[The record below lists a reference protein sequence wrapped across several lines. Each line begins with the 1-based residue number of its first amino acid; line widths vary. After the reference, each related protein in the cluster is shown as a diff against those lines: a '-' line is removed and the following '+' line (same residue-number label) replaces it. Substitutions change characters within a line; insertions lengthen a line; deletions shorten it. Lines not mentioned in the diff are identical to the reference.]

1 MRDIIYIYR
10 YKNNLGKISK
20 GVVYLKIAVIIL
32 SALSVVCLGALVF
45 AVYKILSLRKSD
57 KSSDIDD
64 MTGLSNR
71 EGFMRGGKAMLE
83 RCAGRG
89 EGETAMIVFDVDK
102 LRLINTLFG
111 TDEGDKVVCAFAEAV
126 RSIAGKGDVFGR
138 VDTDDFALLTR
149 LRGRSPEMI
158 IDSFATKLSS
168 LVSGEPVRE
177 QVNFY
182 AGICRFDGHDDIYTL
197 FNKANLCLLTHG
209 VDQRVSEFT
218 NDMENRMVENEMMRS
233 EMLDAL
239 KNGQFELYYQPK
251 VSFKTGEMMG
261 VEALIRWHHP
271 VKGFIPPCDFI
282 PLAEQFGIITQID
295 EWGLMEACRQ
305 GKKWQDMGMPP
316 IKISVNMSQA
326 QFVRTDVYATVV
338 HAVAETGFDPH
349 DLEIEVTETM
359 AMTDV
364 EHTVGVLNKI
374 HALGV
379 SISMDDFGTGYS
391 SLASLKT
398 IPFDVLKIDRSL
410 VCDVNDNDTSR
421 RITSAIVAMG
431 KALKMI
437 VLAEG
442 VETDEQSRL
451 LTDLGC
457 DLAQGYYYS
466 KPRPASEIET
476 ILNSSERSNASG

>member
-1 MRDIIYIYR
+1 M
-10 YKNNLGKISK
+10 
-20 GVVYLKIAVIIL
+20 KIALIVFG
-32 SALSVVCLGALVF
+32 ALTVFLLGALVF
-45 AVYKILSLRKSD
+45 VFYKFLSLKMSERNTD
-57 KSSDIDD
+57 TDE
-64 MTGLSNR
+64 MTGLLNR
-71 EGFMRGGKAMLE
+71 DGFMRAGREMLE
-83 RCAGRG
+83 HNVSRSDG
-89 EGETAMIVFDVDK
+89 ELVLIVFDVDK

-126 RSIAGKGDVFGR
+126 KHISAKGDVVGR

-149 LRGRSPEMI
+149 LHGKSAEQVTER
-158 IDSFATKLSS
+158 FAKMLPTLVTNNS
-168 LVSGEPVRE
+168 LRE
-177 QVNFY
+177 QLNFY
-182 AGICRFDGHDDIYTL
+182 AGICEFDGHDDIYTL
-197 FNKANLCLLTHG
+197 FNKANLCLLTHS
-209 VDQRVSEFT
+209 DNERVSKFT
-218 NDMENRMVENEMMRS
+218 HDMEQRMVENEMLRS
-233 EMLDAL
+233 EMLEAL
-239 KNGQFELYYQPK
+239 DNGQFELYYQPK
-251 VSFKTGEMMG
+251 VSFRTGKTEG

-282 PLAEQFGIITQID
+282 PLAEQFGIITKID
-295 EWGLMEACRQ
+295 EWGLMTACTQ
-305 GKKWQDMGMPP
+305 GKKWHDMGLPP

-338 HAVAETGFDPH
+338 HALAVTGFDAKC
-349 DLEIEVTETM
+349 LEIEVTETM

-364 EHTVGVLNKI
+364 EHTVSVLNKI
-374 HALGV
+374 HSLGV

-442 VETDEQSRL
+442 VETDEQNKL

-466 KPRPASEIET
+466 KPCPAEEIEAMLIMPT
-476 ILNSSERSNASG
+476 HSDVAI

>member
-1 MRDIIYIYR
+1 M
-10 YKNNLGKISK
+10 
-20 GVVYLKIAVIIL
+20 KIALIVFG
-32 SALSVVCLGALVF
+32 ALTVFLLGALVF
-45 AVYKILSLRKSD
+45 VFYKFLSLKMSERNTD
-57 KSSDIDD
+57 TDE
-64 MTGLSNR
+64 MTGLLNR
-71 EGFMRGGKAMLE
+71 DGFMRAGREMLE
-83 RCAGRG
+83 HNVSRSDG
-89 EGETAMIVFDVDK
+89 ELALIVFDVDK

-126 RSIAGKGDVFGR
+126 KHISAKGDVVGR
-138 VDTDDFALLTR
+138 VDTDDFALLTK
-149 LRGRSPEMI
+149 LHGKSPEEVAER
-158 IDSFATKLSS
+158 FAKMLPTLVTNSS
-168 LVSGEPVRE
+168 LRE
-177 QVNFY
+177 QLNFY
-182 AGICRFDGHDDIYTL
+182 AGVCEYDGHDDIYTL
-197 FNKANLCLLTHG
+197 FNKANLCLLTHS
-209 VDQRVSEFT
+209 DNERVSKFT
-218 NDMENRMVENEMMRS
+218 HDMEHRMVENEMLRS
-233 EMLDAL
+233 EMLEAL
-239 KNGQFELYYQPK
+239 DNGQFELYYQPK
-251 VSFKTGEMMG
+251 VSFKTGEMEG

-282 PLAEQFGIITQID
+282 PLAEQFGIITKID
-295 EWGLMEACRQ
+295 EWGLMTACTQ
-305 GKKWQDMGMPP
+305 GKKWHDMGLPP

-326 QFVRTDVYATVV
+326 QFVRTDVYATIV
-338 HAVAETGFDPH
+338 HALAVTGFDAKY
-349 DLEIEVTETM
+349 LEIEVTETM

-364 EHTVGVLNKI
+364 DHTVSVLNRI
-374 HALGV
+374 HGLGV

-466 KPRPASEIET
+466 KPRPANEIEEMF
-476 ILNSSERSNASG
+476 IQPVHSADMAI

>member
-1 MRDIIYIYR
+1 M
-10 YKNNLGKISK
+10 KLT
-20 GVVYLKIAVIIL
+20 VIML
-32 SALSVVCLGALVF
+32 SALLVVFLGALVF
-45 AVYKILSLRKSD
+45 AVYKIVSMKKAASSLND
-57 KSSDIDD
+57 VDD
-64 MTGLSNR
+64 MTGLLNR
-71 EGFMRGGKAMLE
+71 DGFMREGKLLLSHIH
-83 RCAGRG
+83 GRADG
-89 EGETAMIVFDVDK
+89 EAAMIVFDVDK

-111 TDEGDKVVCAFAEAV
+111 TDSGDSVVCAFAGALK
-126 RSIAGKGDVFGR
+126 SIAGKGDVIGR

-149 LRGRSPEMI
+149 LHGKNADMVA
-158 IDSFATKLSS
+158 DSFAKALP
-168 LVSGEPVRE
+168 GFIKNE
-177 QVNFY
+177 QVRDQVNYY
-182 AGICRFDGHDDIYTL
+182 AGICRYDGADDIYTL

-209 VDQRVSEFT
+209 ENQRVSEFT
-218 NDMENRMVENEMMRS
+218 TDMESRMVENEIMRS

-239 KNGQFELYYQPK
+239 ENGQFELYYQPK

-282 PLAEQFGIITQID
+282 PLAEQFGIITKID
-295 EWGLMEACRQ
+295 EWGLLTACRQ
-305 GKKWQDMGMPP
+305 GKMWHDSGLPD

-326 QFVRTDVYATVV
+326 QFVRTDVYSTVV
-338 HAVAETGFDPH
+338 HALAETGFEPSC
-349 DLEIEVTETM
+349 LEIEVTETM

-364 EHTVGVLNKI
+364 EHTVSVLNKI
-374 HALGV
+374 HELGV
-379 SISMDDFGTGYS
+379 LISMDDFGTGYS

-466 KPRPASEIET
+466 KPRPAEDIVKM
-476 ILNSSERSNASG
+476 LSSSSHSDMAI

>member
-1 MRDIIYIYR
+1 MKLAI
-10 YKNNLGKISK
+10 
-20 GVVYLKIAVIIL
+20 IIL
-32 SALSVVCLGALVF
+32 SALSVVFLGALTF
-45 AVYKILSLRKSD
+45 AVYKLLSLRRNSEKSA
-57 KSSDIDD
+57 DIDD
-64 MTGLSNR
+64 MTGLFNR
-71 EGFMRGGKAMLE
+71 EGFMRGGKEMLE
-83 RCAGRG
+83 RFHSRG
-89 EGETAMIVFDVDK
+89 DGEIALIVFDVDK

-111 TDEGDKVVCAFAEAV
+111 TDEGDKVVCSFADAV
-126 RSIAGKGDVFGR
+126 RSIAGKNDVIGR

-149 LRGRSPEMI
+149 LHGKTPEEEI
-158 IDSFATKLSS
+158 ERFSKKLFGMFENSQ
-168 LVSGEPVRE
+168 VRE

-182 AGICRFDGHDDIYTL
+182 AGICRYDDHDDIYTL
-197 FNKANLCLLTHG
+197 YNKANLCLLTHS
-209 VDQRVSEFT
+209 DNQHISEFT
-218 NDMENRMVENEMMRS
+218 NDMESRMVENEMMRS
-233 EMLDAL
+233 EMLDGL

-251 VSFKTGEMMG
+251 VSFKTGEMVG

-271 VKGFIPPCDFI
+271 VKGFIPPSDFI
-282 PLAEQFGIITQID
+282 PLAEHFGIITRID

-305 GKKWQDMGMPP
+305 GKKWHDMGLTH

-326 QFVRTDVYATVV
+326 QFVRTDVYSTVV
-338 HAVAETGFDPH
+338 NALRETGFDPGC
-349 DLEIEVTETM
+349 LEIEVTETM

-374 HALGV
+374 HGLGV
-379 SISMDDFGTGYS
+379 AISMDDFGTGYS

-431 KALKMI
+431 KALKMV

-451 LTDLGC
+451 LTELGC
-457 DLAQGYYYS
+457 DMAQGYYYS
-466 KPRPASEIET
+466 KPRPADEIET
-476 ILNSSERSNASG
+476 LFIFPVNTNIAT

>member
-1 MRDIIYIYR
+1 M
-10 YKNNLGKISK
+10 
-20 GVVYLKIAVIIL
+20 KIAVIML
-32 SALSVVCLGALVF
+32 SALSLVFLGALAF
-45 AVYKILSLRKSD
+45 AVYKIVSMKRAASKSN
-57 KSSDIDD
+57 DIDD
-64 MTGLSNR
+64 MTGLLNR
-71 EGFMRGGKAMLE
+71 DGFMREGKTLLGHIHSRAD
-83 RCAGRG
+83 G
-89 EGETAMIVFDVDK
+89 EAAMIVFDVDK

-111 TDEGDKVVCAFAEAV
+111 TDGGDGVVCAFADAL
-126 RSIAGKGDVFGR
+126 RAIAGKGDVIGR

-149 LRGRSPEMI
+149 LHGRNADMI
-158 IDSFATKLSS
+158 VESFSKVLPDFIKN
-168 LVSGEPVRE
+168 EQMRE
-177 QVNFY
+177 QVNYY
-182 AGICRFDGHDDIYTL
+182 AGICRYDGADDIYTL

-209 VDQRVSEFT
+209 ENQRVSEFT
-218 NDMENRMVENEMMRS
+218 SDMESRMVENEIMRS

-239 KNGQFELYYQPK
+239 QNGQFELYYQPK
-251 VSFKTGEMMG
+251 VSFKTGAMMG

-282 PLAEQFGIITQID
+282 PLAEQFGIITRID
-295 EWGLMEACRQ
+295 EWGLITACRQ
-305 GKKWQDMGMPP
+305 GKQWHDMGLPD
-316 IKISVNMSQA
+316 ITISVNMSQA

-338 HAVAETGFDPH
+338 HALAETGFDPAH
-349 DLEIEVTETM
+349 LEIEVTETM

-364 EHTVGVLNKI
+364 EHTVAVLNRIHDLGVL
-374 HALGV
+374 
-379 SISMDDFGTGYS
+379 ISMDDFGTGYS

-442 VETDEQSRL
+442 VETNEQSKL

-457 DLAQGYYYS
+457 DLVQGYYYS
-466 KPRPASEIET
+466 KPRPADDIAN
-476 ILNSSERSNASG
+476 ILTSPSHSDMAI

>member
-1 MRDIIYIYR
+1 M
-10 YKNNLGKISK
+10 KT
-20 GVVYLKIAVIIL
+20 VIIV
-32 SALSVVCLGALVF
+32 LSVFSFIFLGALTF
-45 AVYKILSLRKSD
+45 AVYKILSLKKTAANRVNVD
-57 KSSDIDD
+57 E
-64 MTGLSNR
+64 MTGLPNR
-71 EGFMRGGKAMLE
+71 DGFMREGKEMLE
-83 RCAGRG
+83 RCRSRADG
-89 EGETAMIVFDVDK
+89 EIALMIFDVDK

-111 TDEGDKVVCAFAEAV
+111 TDEGDRVVCAFANAV
-126 RSIAGKGDVFGR
+126 KNVAGKGDVIGR
-138 VDTDDFALLTR
+138 VDTDDFALLTK
-149 LRGRSPEMI
+149 LHGKSPEEI
-158 IDSFATKLSS
+158 ADRFGKILPNLIANSS
-168 LVSGEPVRE
+168 MRD

-182 AGICRFDGHDDIYTL
+182 AGVCRYDGHDDIYTL
-197 FNKANLCLLTHG
+197 FNKANLCLLTHP
-209 VDQRVSEFT
+209 DNQQTSEFT
-218 NDMENRMVENEMMRS
+218 NDLENRMVENEIMRS

-239 KNGQFELYYQPK
+239 QNGQFELYYQPK

-271 VKGFIPPCDFI
+271 VKGFVPPCDFI
-282 PLAEQFGIITQID
+282 PLAEQFGIITKID
-295 EWGLMEACRQ
+295 EWGLMTACRQ
-305 GKKWQDMGMPP
+305 GKKWQEMGLPS
-316 IKISVNMSQA
+316 ITISVNMSQA

-338 HAVAETGFDPH
+338 HALAETGFDPH
-349 DLEIEVTETM
+349 CLEIEVTETM

-364 EHTVGVLNKI
+364 EHTVSVLNKI
-374 HALGV
+374 HGLGV

-442 VETDEQSRL
+442 VETGEQSKL

-466 KPRPASEIET
+466 KPRPANEIEAML
-476 ILNSSERSNASG
+476 IPSDSSNMAI

>member
-1 MRDIIYIYR
+1 M
-10 YKNNLGKISK
+10 KP
-20 GVVYLKIAVIIL
+20 AVILLGAL
-32 SALSVVCLGALVF
+32 SALLLGALAF
-45 AVYKILSLRKSD
+45 AVYKIISLKRAASKST
-57 KSSDIDD
+57 DIDD
-64 MTGLSNR
+64 MTGLLNR
-71 EGFMRGGKAMLE
+71 EGFMREGNALLEHMHSRSEGEAAMLL
-83 RCAGRG
+83 
-89 EGETAMIVFDVDK
+89 FDVDK

-111 TDEGDKVVCAFAEAV
+111 TDGGDKVVCAFAEAL
-126 RSIAGKGDVFGR
+126 RSIAGKGDVIGR

-149 LRGRSPEMI
+149 LHGKNADMVAE
-158 IDSFATKLSS
+158 SFAKL
-168 LVSGEPVRE
+168 LPTLIDNDQMRE

-182 AGICRFDGHDDIYTL
+182 AGICRYDGADDIYTL
-197 FNKANLCLLTHG
+197 YNKANLCLLTHG
-209 VDQRVSEFT
+209 EAQRVSEFT
-218 NDMENRMVENEMMRS
+218 TDMESRMVENEIMRS
-233 EMLDAL
+233 EMLEAL
-239 KNGQFELYYQPK
+239 DNGQFELYYQPK

-282 PLAEQFGIITQID
+282 PLAEQFGIITKID
-295 EWGLMEACRQ
+295 EWGLVTACRQ
-305 GKKWQDMGMPP
+305 GKKWHDMGLHD

-338 HAVAETGFDPH
+338 HALAETGFDPSC
-349 DLEIEVTETM
+349 LEIEVTETM
-359 AMTDV
+359 AMTDI
-364 EHTVGVLNKI
+364 EHTVAVLNRI
-374 HALGV
+374 HELGV

-410 VCDVNDNDTSR
+410 VCDVHDNDTSR

-442 VETDEQSRL
+442 VETDEQSKL

-466 KPRPASEIET
+466 KPRPAEEIEK
-476 ILNSSERSNASG
+476 ILTSPSHSDMAI

>member
-1 MRDIIYIYR
+1 MKLAI
-10 YKNNLGKISK
+10 
-20 GVVYLKIAVIIL
+20 IIL
-32 SALSVVCLGALVF
+32 SALSVIFLGALTF
-45 AVYKILSLRKSD
+45 AVYKLLSMRKNSE
-57 KSSDIDD
+57 KLADIDD
-64 MTGLSNR
+64 MTGLLNR
-71 EGFMRGGKAMLE
+71 EGFMRGGKEMLE
-83 RCAGRG
+83 HCHFRG
-89 EGETAMIVFDVDK
+89 DSEIALIVFDVDK

-111 TDEGDKVVCAFAEAV
+111 TDSGDKVVCAF
-126 RSIAGKGDVFGR
+126 SDTLKTIAGKGDVIGR

-149 LRGRSPEMI
+149 LHGKSAALVAE
-158 IDSFATKLSS
+158 SFAKKLPDFISN
-168 LVSGEPVRE
+168 EQMRD
-177 QVNFY
+177 QVNYY
-182 AGICRFDGHDDIYTL
+182 AGICKFDGHDDIYTL

-209 VDQRVSEFT
+209 DNQRVSEFT
-218 NDMENRMVENEMMRS
+218 SDMENRMVENEIMRS

-239 KNGQFELYYQPK
+239 DNGQFELYYQPK
-251 VSFKTGEMMG
+251 VEFKTGETIG

-271 VKGFIPPCDFI
+271 VKGFIPPSDFI
-282 PLAEQFGIITQID
+282 PLAEQFGIITKID

-305 GKKWQDMGMPP
+305 GKEWHDNGLTNF
-316 IKISVNMSQA
+316 KISVNMSQA

-338 HAVAETGFDPH
+338 HALAETGFDPNC
-349 DLEIEVTETM
+349 LEIEVTETM

-364 EHTVGVLNKI
+364 DHTVGVLNKI
-374 HALGV
+374 HSLGV

-431 KALKMI
+431 KALKMV

-442 VETDEQSRL
+442 VETDAQSKL

-466 KPRPASEIET
+466 KPRPANEIEK
-476 ILNSSERSNASG
+476 ILSTSSSSNMAI

>member
-1 MRDIIYIYR
+1 M
-10 YKNNLGKISK
+10 KL
-20 GVVYLKIAVIIL
+20 AVILL
-32 SALSVVCLGALVF
+32 SALLIVFLGALAF
-45 AVYKILSLRKSD
+45 TVYKIVSMKKAASMSLD
-57 KSSDIDD
+57 VDE
-64 MTGLSNR
+64 MTGLLNR
-71 EGFMRGGKAMLE
+71 DGFMREGKALLNHIHS
-83 RCAGRG
+83 RADG
-89 EGETAMIVFDVDK
+89 EAAMIVFDVDK

-111 TDEGDKVVCAFAEAV
+111 TDSGDSVVCAFADALK
-126 RSIAGKGDVFGR
+126 SIAGKGDVIGR

-149 LRGRSPEMI
+149 LHGRNADMVAE
-158 IDSFATKLSS
+158 SFAKTLPGFIKNDQM
-168 LVSGEPVRE
+168 RE
-177 QVNFY
+177 QVNYY
-182 AGICRFDGHDDIYTL
+182 AGICRYDGADDIYTL

-209 VDQRVSEFT
+209 ENQRVSEFT
-218 NDMENRMVENEMMRS
+218 SDMESRMVENEIMRS

-239 KNGQFELYYQPK
+239 ENGQFELYYQPK

-282 PLAEQFGIITQID
+282 PLAEQFGIITKID
-295 EWGLMEACRQ
+295 EWGLITACRQ
-305 GKKWQDMGMPP
+305 GKAWHDMGLPD

-326 QFVRTDVYATVV
+326 QFVRTDVYSTVV
-338 HAVAETGFDPH
+338 HALSETGFEPSR
-349 DLEIEVTETM
+349 LEIEVTETM
-359 AMTDV
+359 AMIDV
-364 EHTVGVLNKI
+364 EHTVAVLNRIHELGVL
-374 HALGV
+374 
-379 SISMDDFGTGYS
+379 ISMDDFGTGYS

-442 VETDEQSRL
+442 VETDEQSKL

-466 KPRPASEIET
+466 KPRPAGDIAKMLTSPSQSDMAI
-476 ILNSSERSNASG
+476 